1 MSCLVKR
8 ENKKINLNL
17 KDKTYETI
25 DEFQERIKNEEEVID
40 ISSIKNNF
48 KIDHIDK
55 EEFQKVVKEIS
66 LSQITR
72 FYSVLENRSFSI
84 GSDYVEQFLKEQIT
98 KAQNTDNEDLIKA
111 RPFYEYYGKH
121 FLGIDFNKDETDKKI
136 VEYLKEDNLKNE
148 IELSLIKAYVR
159 YCIGKKKLES
169 EGK

>member
-1 MSCLVKR
+1 MGCLIKR
-8 ENKKINLNL
+8 EDKKINLNL

-40 ISSIKNNF
+40 ISSVKNNF

-84 GSDYVEQFLKEQIT
+84 GSEYVEQFLKEQIT

-111 RPFYEYYGKH
+111 KPFYEYYGKH
-121 FLGIDFNKDETDKKI
+121 FLGIDFTKPE
-136 VEYLKEDNLKNE
+136 EAQYSKENILKNE
-148 IELSLIKAYVR
+148 IKLSLIKAYVR

-169 EGK
+169 EGI

>member
-8 ENKKINLNL
+8 EDKKINLNL
-17 KDKTYETI
+17 KDKTYENI
-25 DEFQERIKNEEEVID
+25 DEFQERIKNEKEPID

-84 GSDYVEQFLKEQIT
+84 GSEYVEQFLKEQIT

-111 RPFYEYYGKH
+111 KPFYEYYGKH
-121 FLGIDFNKDETDKKI
+121 FLGIDFTKPEET
-136 VEYLKEDNLKNE
+136 KEKVQYSKENILKNE
-148 IELSLIKAYVR
+148 IKLSLIKAYVR

-169 EGK
+169 EGI